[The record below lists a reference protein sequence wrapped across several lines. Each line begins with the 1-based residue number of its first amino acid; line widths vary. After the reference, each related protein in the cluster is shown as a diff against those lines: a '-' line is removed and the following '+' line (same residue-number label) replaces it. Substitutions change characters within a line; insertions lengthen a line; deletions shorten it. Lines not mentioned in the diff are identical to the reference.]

1 MKKSINTFALIILL
15 IISGLPATSI
25 ANEIFTYN
33 ITTNLSEISVTETE
47 RGSKYYFETDDYLD
61 IDGGPEIPF
70 KIIRLAL
77 PPNTKISSVT
87 SNGSQISIIAHD
99 VDYAWY
105 EGEMK
110 TDIDASFNPAPKNE
124 EIYNSSDIYP
134 GTYVELLNHG
144 VMGTQHLAC
153 FAVYPIQYRPIDGEL
168 IMVGEI
174 DIEIHLDSD
183 LLPQSGDSPEAL
195 YMVSQMVNNPEG
207 ISNPTPSPNS
217 GGGTIP
223 GETLLGIG
231 AEYLIIT
238 SAELAPAFYP
248 FAVWKNQKGVLTE
261 IVLIEDI
268 LARYSGEDDAAR
280 LREYL
285 KEAHLTGA
293 RWVLL
298 GGDEDIIPIR
308 YAYPGNVNTTPAL
321 KNQQISDLYF
331 ADLTGDWDVDGDG
344 VYGEYVHDQPD
355 VYPEVYVGR
364 IPAASPEEV
373 EIWVGKALMY
383 EQNPNNGDYD
393 YLTRGLFIINDQM
406 RDLNQHI
413 DLAGLMPDN
422 FYVDN
427 SSCAEEPSGG
437 ALEPTQPSGEQIV
450 AAMNQGWGYISNHNH
465 GGFYYYAAR
474 TPGYNNAPRSDM
486 YGDTIRYT
494 DEAGALSH
502 LDESTKYGVHYSIS
516 CYNAAYDFEK
526 EIFWS
531 GPFIT
536 DNSFMEAFLFLPQKG
551 GVAYLGNT
559 RWGWVSSSNLLEK
572 KFVEYVY
579 SDTAR
584 QLAVAETLSKLY
596 YPTKRDLGYGHSL
609 FGDPEMRIWAN
620 APIPLNASL
629 PEHISL
635 DSTSITVEVST
646 ADGPAA
652 NINVTAWKPGEMY
665 LRGTTDESGQLDL
678 PLDLTETGYLYI
690 TAVGQDYL
698 PSIDTI
704 IVHLQSAIGDNA
716 NPDLPLQTSLFANY
730 PNPFN
735 ATTSI
740 SYALA
745 TAGQVKLEIFNITG
759 GKVKTLID
767 GYQDVGTH
775 SLIWDGLNDL
785 GKVTAS
791 GTYFYRLKTD
801 NESFVKK
808 MALLK

>member
-1 MKKSINTFALIILL
+1 MKKFVNILKTIILL
-15 IISGLPATSI
+15 IIGGLPTTLI
-25 ANEIFTYN
+25 AEEIFTYN
-33 ITTNLSEISVTETE
+33 VTTDLSEISVTETE
-47 RGSKYYFETDDYLD
+47 RGSKYYFEPEDYLD
-61 IDGGPEIPF
+61 IDGAPEIPF

-77 PPNTKISSVT
+77 PANTKISSVT
-87 SNGSQISIIAHD
+87 SNGSRISSIAHN
-99 VDYAWY
+99 VDYAWN

-110 TDIDASFNPAPKNE
+110 TDIDASYNPAPKNE
-124 EIYNSSDIYP
+124 DIYNSSDIYP
-134 GTYVELLNHG
+134 GKYVELLNHG
-144 VMGTQHLAC
+144 VMGTQHLAS
-153 FAVYPIQYRPIDGEL
+153 FAVYPVQYRPINGEL

-174 DIEIHLDSD
+174 DIEIHLDANI
-183 LLPQSGDSPEAL
+183 LPQSGDSPEAL
-195 YMVSQMVNNPEG
+195 YVVSHMVNNPDEM
-207 ISNPTPSPNS
+207 SNPTPSPAF

-223 GETLLGIG
+223 GGTILGIG

-238 SAELAPAFYP
+238 SGELAPAFYP
-248 FAVWKNQKGVLTE
+248 FAVWKNQKGLLTE
-261 IVLIEDI
+261 IVLIEDV

-285 KEAHLTGA
+285 KEAHLAGA
-293 RWVLL
+293 QWVLL

-308 YAYPGNVNTTPAL
+308 YAYPGNVNTIPAL

-331 ADLTGDWDVDGDG
+331 ADLTGNWDVDGDG
-344 VYGEYVHDQPD
+344 VYGEYVQDQPD
-355 VYPEVYVGR
+355 IYPEVYVGR
-364 IPAASPEEV
+364 VPAATPEEV
-373 EIWVGKALMY
+373 EIWVDKALMY
-383 EQNPNNGDYD
+383 EQNPNNGNYD

-413 DLAGLMPDN
+413 ELAGLMPDN
-422 FYVDN
+422 FYIDN

-494 DEAGALSH
+494 EQAGALSH

-516 CYNAAYDFEK
+516 CDNAAYDFDK
-526 EIFWS
+526 EVFWP

-536 DNSFMEAFLFLPQKG
+536 NNSFMEAFLFLPQRG

-572 KFVEYVY
+572 KFVEYVF

-596 YPTKRDLGYGHSL
+596 YPTKRDLGYGHTL

-620 APIPLNASL
+620 APVPLNASV
-629 PEHISL
+629 PDHITL
-635 DSTSITVEVST
+635 DSTSITVEVLT

-665 LRGTTDESGQLDL
+665 MRGTTDGSGQLEI
-678 PLDLTETGYLYI
+678 PLNLTETGCLYI

-698 PSIDTI
+698 PDVDTI
-704 IVHLQSAIGDNA
+704 IVHLQSAIDDDDNSA
-716 NPDLPLQTSLFANY
+716 LPLQTSLFANY

-745 TAGQVKLEIFNITG
+745 DAGQVQLEIFDITG
-759 GKVKTLID
+759 RMVKTLID
-767 GYQDVGTH
+767 GYQAAGTY
-775 SLIWDGLNDL
+775 SVTWDGLNDQ

-791 GTYFYRLKTD
+791 GTYFFRLKTE
-801 NESFVKK
+801 NENFVRK

>member
-1 MKKSINTFALIILL
+1 MKKFVNTFTAIILL
-15 IISGLPATSI
+15 IISNLPTTLLAD
-25 ANEIFTYN
+25 EIYTYN
-33 ITTNLSEISVTETE
+33 VTTNLSEISVTETE
-47 RGSKYYFETDDYLD
+47 RGAIYYFEPDNYTD
-61 IDGGPEIPF
+61 ISGAPEIPF

-87 SNGSQISIIAHD
+87 ANGSRINSIAHNL
-99 VDYAWY
+99 DYAWN

-110 TDIDASFNPAPKNE
+110 TDIDATYDPAPKDMA
-124 EIYNSSDIYP
+124 IYNSSDLYP
-134 GTYVELLNHG
+134 GKYIELLNYG
-144 VMGTQHLAC
+144 VMGAQPLAC
-153 FAVYPIQYRPIDGEL
+153 FAIYPIQYRPIDGEL
-168 IMVGEI
+168 MMVGEI
-174 DIEIHLDSD
+174 NIEIHLNSN
-183 LLPQSGDSPEAL
+183 LLPQSGPLPEAINI
-195 YMVSQMVNNPEG
+195 VRQMVNNPEG
-207 ISNPTPSPNS
+207 ISIQAPSLTS
-217 GGGTIP
+217 GDGTIP
-223 GETLLGIG
+223 GGTIMGIG

-238 SAELAPAFYP
+238 SGELAPAFYP
-248 FAVWKNQKGVLTE
+248 FAVWKNQKGLLTE
-261 IVLIEDI
+261 IVLIEDV

-285 KEAHLTGA
+285 KEAHLAGA
-293 RWVLL
+293 KWVLL

-308 YAYPGNVNTTPAL
+308 YAYPGNVNSAPEL
-321 KNQQISDLYF
+321 KNQQVSDLYF
-331 ADLTGDWDVDGDG
+331 ADLNGNWDVDGDG
-344 VYGEYVHDQPD
+344 TYGEYVHDQPD
-355 VYPEVYVGR
+355 IYPEVYVGR
-364 IPAASPEEV
+364 IPAVSPEEV
-373 EIWVGKALMY
+373 EIWVNKALMY

-413 DLAGLMPDN
+413 ELAGLMPDN

-474 TPGYNNAPRSDM
+474 TPGYNNSPRSDM

-494 DEAGALSH
+494 EQAGALSH
-502 LDESTKYGVHYSIS
+502 LDESNKYGVHYSIS
-516 CYNAAYDFEK
+516 CYNAAYDFDK
-526 EIFWS
+526 EVFWP

-536 DNSFMEAFLFLPQKG
+536 NNSFMEAFLFLPEKG

-559 RWGWVSSSNLLEK
+559 RWGWVSSSSLLEK
-572 KFVEYVY
+572 KFVEYVF

-596 YPTKRDLGYGHSL
+596 YPTKRDLGYGHTL
-609 FGDPEMRIWAN
+609 FGDPEMRIWAD
-620 APIPLNASL
+620 APILLNSSV

-646 ADGPAA
+646 AGGPAA

-665 LRGTTDESGQLDL
+665 LKGTTDGSGQLL
-678 PLDLTETGYLYI
+678 IPLDLTETGYLYI
-690 TAVGQDYL
+690 TAVGQNYL
-698 PSIDTI
+698 PHVDTI
-704 IVHLQSAIGDNA
+704 MVHLQSSINDDG
-716 NPDLPLQTSLFANY
+716 NPSLPLQTGLYANY

-735 ATTSI
+735 ATTNI
-740 SYALA
+740 SFSLA
-745 TAGQVKLEIFNITG
+745 NDGQVQLQIFDITG
-759 GKVKTLID
+759 RLVKTLID
-767 GYQDVGTH
+767 GNQPAGTH
-775 SLIWDGLNDL
+775 SVIWDGLNDL
-785 GKVTAS
+785 DKVAAS